1 MISIKHITPNMEIS
15 LDTLISV
22 ATLLLG
28 GGGGAFFTWRWQRA
42 KAKAEAEQ
50 AETTAAKETQD
61 MYQQLIED
69 MKQDRQ
75 YQREQLDELRT
86 DRDHYKEERNELR
99 GRLDKTDDKLRD
111 LQRDVARNGRMV
123 EALRPFICTDL
134 KCKLRHRAVI
144 SESGEIEEERRPRND
159 KTNK

>member
-1 MISIKHITPNMEIS
+1 MEIS
-15 LDTLISV
+15 LDTLISI

-99 GRLDKTDDKLRD
+99 DRLDAMEDKVRD
-111 LQRDVARNGRMV
+111 LQHDVARNGRMV
-123 EALRPFICTDL
+123 ESLRPFICTDL
-134 KCKLRHRAVI
+134 GCKKRLRGVI
-144 SESGEIEEERRPRND
+144 SANGEVEEEKKRKKEPEITPYGSHD
-159 KTNK
+159 SQE

>member
-1 MISIKHITPNMEIS
+1 MEFT
-15 LDTLISV
+15 LDTFI
-22 ATLLLG
+22 ALLSLFIG

-75 YQREQLDELRT
+75 YQREQLDELRS

-99 GRLDKTDDKLRD
+99 DRLDAMEDKVRD
-111 LQRDVARNGRMV
+111 LQHDVARNGRMV
-123 EALRPFICTDL
+123 ESLRPFICTDL
-134 KCKLRHRAVI
+134 SCKKRLRGVI
-144 SESGEIEEERRPRND
+144 SASGEVEEERKSRKKDIEPISQD
-159 KTNK
+159 EL

>member
-1 MISIKHITPNMEIS
+1 MEIS
-15 LDTLISV
+15 FDTLISI
-22 ATLLLG
+22 ATILLG

-75 YQREQLDELRT
+75 YQREQLDELRS

-99 GRLDKTDDKLRD
+99 DRLDAMEDKVRD
-111 LQRDVARNGRMV
+111 LQHDVARNGRMV
-123 EALRPFICTDL
+123 ESLRPFICTDL
-134 KCKLRHRAVI
+134 GCKKRLRGVI
-144 SESGEIEEERRPRND
+144 SANGEVEGEE
-159 KTNK
+159 KKNKEKE